1 MGRLVLA
8 LCASLA
14 SSTATLANTPLADT
28 RLTEL
33 KLQTYQGQEW
43 SLAEAAG
50 KELVVFAFL
59 GTECPLA
66 KLYGPRLQDLHQ
78 EFGEKVAFVGVNSN
92 KQDSITEIGFYV
104 EAAGIG
110 FPMLKDV
117 GNRLADQLQAE
128 RTPEV
133 VVLDREHKV
142 VYRGRI
148 DDQYAPG
155 LSASTF
161 RRRDLAEA
169 LAERLSGKSV
179 SVPTTKAV
187 GCYIGRVKKSKP
199 LGEITY
205 TKHIAPIINAN
216 CLECH
221 RSGQIAP
228 FSLASYADIQGW
240 EETILEVINQGRMP
254 PWYAAADHG
263 VFSNDARLSSEEK
276 SLLRQWVANG
286 LPEGD
291 PADLPTPPQ
300 FATGWRLEGP
310 EEDIDVIHI
319 YETEEDAFEVPAE
332 GIVDYKYFEVDPGW
346 TEDKYVVAAEARPD
360 NVSVVHHIIAYVI
373 EPGDKKRRR
382 RRMLVGYAPGSLPQV
397 LEEGR
402 AIRVKAGSKLLFEMH
417 YTPNGSPQT
426 DRSYIG
432 LKYTEKENVKRTVNG
447 WAAAENEFLIPAR
460 NNDYRVPSAVTVPMD
475 QLLLEL
481 TPHMHLRGK
490 AFKYTLIRRD
500 GDKELLLHVPNYD
513 FNWQLTYKLAKP
525 VLLKKGDRIL
535 CEAWYDNSPEN
546 RALHARI
553 PGVPD
558 NEQAT
563 YDAAVTW
570 GDQSF
575 EEMMIGFFTTVD
587 P

>member
-1 MGRLVLA
+1 MGRFVLA
-8 LCASLA
+8 LCAAVA
-14 SSTATLANTPLADT
+14 SSTTTVADTPL
-28 RLTEL
+28 EQM
-33 KLQTYQGQEW
+33 KLQTYRGQDW
-43 SLAEAAG
+43 SLAEAAD
-50 KELVVFAFL
+50 KELVVLAFL

-92 KQDSITEIGFYV
+92 KQDSVTEIGFYV
-104 EAAGIG
+104 EAAGIR
-110 FPMLKDV
+110 FPVLKDV
-117 GNRLADQLQAE
+117 GNRLADRLEAE

-133 VVLDREHKV
+133 IVLDTAQNV

-187 GCYIGRVKKSKP
+187 GCYIGRLKKSKP

-228 FSLASYADIQGW
+228 FSLASYEDIQGW
-240 EETILEVINQGRMP
+240 EETILEVIDQGRMP
-254 PWYAAADHG
+254 PWYADPQHG
-263 VFSNDARLSSEEK
+263 TFSNDARLSDTDK
-276 SLLRQWVANG
+276 RLLQTWVSNG
-286 LPEGD
+286 MPKGD

-300 FATGWRLEGP
+300 FADGWRLEGR
-310 EEDIDVIHI
+310 EEDIDVIHV
-319 YETEEDAFEVPAE
+319 YKSDEDAFEVPAE
-332 GIVDYKYFEVDPGW
+332 GIVDYQYFEVDPGW

-360 NVSVVHHIIAYVI
+360 NTSVVHHIIAYII

-397 LEEGR
+397 LDEGT

-417 YTPNGSPQT
+417 YTPNGSPQK

-432 LKYTEKENVKRTVNG
+432 LKYTDKKNVKKTLNG
-447 WAAAENEFLIPAR
+447 WAVANTEFTIPAGEA
-460 NNDYRVPSAVTVPMD
+460 NYRVPEAITVPVD
-475 QLLLEL
+475 QMLLEL

-490 AFKYTLIRRD
+490 AFQYTLIRTD
-500 GDKELLLHVPNYD
+500 GTKETLLNVPNYD
-513 FNWQLTYKLAKP
+513 FNWQLSYKLAEP
-525 VLLKKGDRIL
+525 ILLKKGDRIL
-535 CEAWYDNSPEN
+535 CEAWYDNSRGN
-546 RALHARI
+546 RALADLNKEI
-553 PGVPD
+553 PTD
-558 NEQAT
+558 EQASHELP
-563 YDAAVTW
+563 VSW

-575 EEMMIGFFTTVD
+575 QEMMIGFLTTVD